1 MAASLWWVCLC
12 FTWFLAA
19 ALKWSKEAITKKA
32 PNLHLVSWGLPAFKT
47 VLALSLGHVEGPG
60 SSKMQIVQT
69 ANFPVSIIL
78 YVRGRKY
85 V

>member
-60 SSKMQIVQT
+60 SFFLTKLEKFN
-69 ANFPVSIIL
+69 NF
-78 YVRGRKY
+78 YGRGRK
-85 V
+85 

>member
-47 VLALSLGHVEGPG
+47 VLALSLGHVEGLG
-60 SSKMQIVQT
+60 SSYFASKL
-69 ANFPVSIIL
+69 SIFMDVDVNSL
-78 YVRGRKY
+78 K
-85 V
+85 

>member
-47 VLALSLGHVEGPG
+47 VLALSLGHVEGSG
-60 SSKMQIVQT
+60 SFFLSPRPNWK
-69 ANFPVSIIL
+69 NSIIFMD
-78 YVRGRKY
+78 VDVNK